1 MSKII
6 SLSEAA
12 SIGIHGIVLIA
23 RSESLMNVQH
33 IADATGSSRHHV
45 AKIMQRLV
53 KDGYLTSSRGPS
65 GGFSLKKPASEIN
78 LLQIYESIEGKV
90 ENPTC
95 PVDNAICPFDKCLMG
110 GVVNTL
116 TDDFRN
122 YLQSQTID
130 KYIKK

>member
-12 SIGIHGIVLIA
+12 SIGIHGVVLIA
-23 RSESLMNVQH
+23 QSESLMNVQH

-90 ENPTC
+90 EKPEC
-95 PVDNAICPFDKCLMG
+95 PVGNTICPFDKCLMG
-110 GVVNTL
+110 GVVTTL
-116 TDDFRN
+116 TNDFGN

-130 KYIKK
+130 KFLKK